1 MPIISLEPF
10 LFPEELFMAK
20 HYHFSLNTVPATD
33 ARWWVLRTRP
43 RCEKALARSLLNQGI
58 SFFLPL
64 FERRHRLQGR
74 RVVSHLP
81 LFAGYVFLHATTD
94 DRLAALKTNR
104 VVSCLHV
111 TDDEQSQLYTDLRRF
126 YALMERRRPFR
137 RRRTW
142 RREHRLKL
150 PTDPSWA
157 FAGPSYEALDP
168 QSSSSPCAF
177 CSKARRL
184 KWKPRTCSRS
194 ARQAHRGP
202 NSVETTG

>member
-20 HYHFSLNTVPATD
+20 HCPFSLNTVPATD

-81 LFAGYVFLHATTD
+81 LFAG
-94 DRLAALKTNR
+94 
-104 VVSCLHV
+104 
-111 TDDEQSQLYTDLRRF
+111 
-126 YALMERRRPFR
+126 
-137 RRRTW
+137 
-142 RREHRLKL
+142 REHRLKL

-194 ARQAHRGP
+194 ARRAHRGR